1 MDGEEMTVE
10 KQKNALLT
18 MISVRELRAL
28 LQELE
33 GKAITYKVFFS
44 NAVYLNNHNHSILCK
59 I

>member
-33 GKAITYKVFFS
+33 GKAITYKVIFS
-44 NAVYLNNHNHSILCK
+44 NAVYLNHSHSILC
-59 I
+59 